1 MKLYSI
7 LLLSIAAFWMAC
19 VPATEMQQTWSNP
32 QQKDSTKL
40 FQKILLVALLKD
52 SYTRKIAEDKLAEE
66 VKPRGVVSYNYLPN
80 YQANTDTNLLSDRLK
95 QDGFDGIVIMRLI
108 TTNKNSVNS
117 PGNYPS
123 YYNSWLGYYST
134 TYPLYSAPGSSSAN
148 QIYNIETNVYSLS
161 ADKLLW
167 SGVTSAVNI
176 SDKKQMIDR
185 VIAIVKQRMKNEGFI
200 K

>member
-7 LLLSIAAFWMAC
+7 LLLSIATFWMAC
-19 VPATEMQQTWSNP
+19 VPATEMQQSWSNP

-80 YQANTDTNLLSDRLK
+80 YQATTDTSLLSDRLK

-108 TTNKNSVNS
+108 TTNKNTTNS

-123 YYNSWLGYYST
+123 YYNSW
-134 TYPLYSAPGSSSAN
+134 PG
-148 QIYNIETNVYSLS
+148 IT
-161 ADKLLW
+161 
-167 SGVTSAVNI
+167 AVHI
-176 SDKKQMIDR
+176 PYIVLR
-185 VIAIVKQRMKNEGFI
+185 VVLQPMKSI
-200 K
+200 T